1 MLTHLYLYRFH
12 EESIDGFS
20 YFLLGW
26 CQEFKGGEQV
36 KEHKA
41 SPNPSEVCTLG
52 VDCGAARGRL
62 ESRKQSTPTPRKNV
76 CACVNLTEICL
87 ANVVSS
93 TPWKSVCWC
102 MRQPH
107 WNLPCEPWYQVF
119 WRLSR
124 TQNGGAWQGATS
136 MFCFF
141 CENGSG
147 IMNVAI
153 T

>member
-52 VDCGAARGRL
+52 VDCGAARGGL
-62 ESRKQSTPTPRKNV
+62 ESRKQSTPTPRENV

-87 ANVVSS
+87 ANLGIKYSQGCLELKMEVHD
-93 TPWKSVCWC
+93 KEQLRCFAFSVK
-102 MRQPH
+102 
-107 WNLPCEPWYQVF
+107 
-119 WRLSR
+119 
-124 TQNGGAWQGATS
+124 
-136 MFCFF
+136 
-141 CENGSG
+141 
-147 IMNVAI
+147 
-153 T
+153 